1 LSRTRQKLLLLGM
14 LGLLAVTAT
23 AVPIPSEPTVDGLK
37 ARISSASAG
46 EKPRLC
52 VQVAQMRLKEADKL
66 YAAGDLDNAQA
77 ALTDVVAYSELAR
90 DYSIQSHKYQKQSE
104 IAVRHMTRKL
114 TDLLH
119 TLAQPEQG
127 AIKDAVARLS
137 RVSDDLLASMF
148 SKGQK

>member
-1 LSRTRQKLLLLGM
+1 MLS
-14 LGLLAVTAT
+14 LLATA
-23 AVPIPSEPTVDGLK
+23 AMAGPIPRDEPTVDGLK
-37 ARISSASAG
+37 ARISSASIG

-52 VQVAQMRLKEADKL
+52 VQVAQMRLNEADKL
-66 YAAGDLDNAQA
+66 YAAGDLDSAQI

-119 TLAQPEQG
+119 TLAQPDQR

-137 RVSDDLLASMF
+137 RVSDDLLNSMF
-148 SKGQK
+148 TKGQK

>member
-1 LSRTRQKLLLLGM
+1 M
-14 LGLLAVTAT
+14 LGLLATTAT
-23 AVPIPSEPTVDGLK
+23 AAPIPRDEPTVDGLK
-37 ARISSASAG
+37 ARISSASVG

-52 VQVAQMRLKEADKL
+52 VQVAQMRLNDVDKL
-66 YAAGDLDNAQA
+66 YAAGDLGDAQA
-77 ALTDVVAYSELAR
+77 ALADVVAYSELAR

-104 IAVRHMTRKL
+104 IAVRRMTRKL

-137 RVSDDLLASMF
+137 RVSDDLLDSMF
-148 SKGQK
+148 TKGKK

>member
-1 LSRTRQKLLLLGM
+1 LLLGI
-14 LGLLAVTAT
+14 LGVLVTLAA
-23 AVPIPSEPTVDGLK
+23 AAPSPSDQPTVDGLK
-37 ARISSASAG
+37 ARISSASAA

-52 VQVAQMRLKEADKL
+52 VQVAQMRLNEADKL

-114 TDLLH
+114 TELLH
-119 TLAQPEQG
+119 TLAQPEQS

-137 RVSDDLLASMF
+137 RVSDDLLDSMF
-148 SKGQK
+148 TKGPK

>member
-1 LSRTRQKLLLLGM
+1 M
-14 LGLLAVTAT
+14 LGLLAAAAT
-23 AVPIPSEPTVDGLK
+23 AAPTPRDEPTLDGLK
-37 ARISSASAG
+37 ARISSASAA

-52 VQVAQMRLKEADKL
+52 VQVAQMRLNEVDKL
-66 YAAGDLDNAQA
+66 YAAGDLDKGQA

-104 IAVRHMTRKL
+104 IAVRHMARKL
-114 TDLLH
+114 TELLH

-127 AIKDAVARLS
+127 AIQDAVARLS

-148 SKGQK
+148 SKGPK